1 LINNLNN
8 EKEDNIIKED
18 KLKYNKN
25 RNLKISNFFE
35 KKTEKIQVTKENEN
49 KIIKNS
55 FNYTNNNLNHL
66 KNQNN
71 KFFDKKLKK
80 EYQDNISTIKIDFT
94 KIKSS
99 KKKASPIKQDLSK
112 KNIEFNKKKKI

>member
-1 LINNLNN
+1 MINNLNN